1 MRYLL
6 VVALLLTSAQAWS
19 CSCLGTSSIEKTIAT
34 HPNLVEAQVLS
45 ASGSEATLRVTRVLK
60 VSIRISYDGA
70 RLPK

>member
-19 CSCLGTSSIEKTIAT
+19 CSCFGTSSIEKTIAT